1 MGYYINNNMSIVKS
15 KSYKKIPNDNRCT
28 LDVKHNEQ
36 LKTFNSINE
45 KKIENKIKRLEN
57 EYNELDDIDNLDKK
71 NNIFNEI
78 SILKDKID
86 KNKNIKNDYYLNTS
100 HLLFKYYDIKNKDN
114 TIENSIENNNENVLN
129 NVSLE
134 SFEHNFTNINKYID
148 KKVNSDKADILDKYL
163 NIVDEN
169 YIKNDFK
176 NNRMCSYC
184 NNKNLISNND
194 GLLVCT
200 ECGTTEYTFVE
211 NEKPSYKDP
220 PVETNYFCYKRINHF
235 NELLAQFQAKEVTI
249 IPEEVLDAI
258 YVEIKKER
266 IKDMKLIT
274 NSKIRQ
280 YLKKLKLSKYYEH
293 IPYIVNK
300 ISGKQSPIMSR
311 EIEDKLR
318 LMFKEIQIPFA
329 KACPSDRKNFL
340 NYNYIIHKF
349 VELLELDDFI
359 DCFPLL
365 KSREKLY
372 QQDQIWKKICDELQ
386 WEFIASL

>member
-1 MGYYINNNMSIVKS
+1 MSIVKS
-15 KSYKKIPNDNRCT
+15 KSYKNIPNDSRCT
-28 LDVKHNEQ
+28 LDVKHTEQ
-36 LKTFNSINE
+36 LKNLNIINK
-45 KKIENKIKRLEN
+45 KKIQEKILKLERKYNK
-57 EYNELDDIDNLDKK
+57 LDDINNLDEK
-71 NNIFNEI
+71 NNIFDEI
-78 SILKDKID
+78 VNLKDKI
-86 KNKNIKNDYYLNTS
+86 KQNINIKNNYYLNTS
-100 HLLFKYYDIKNKDN
+100 HLLFKYYD
-114 TIENSIENNNENVLN
+114 NENDSLN
-129 NVSLE
+129 ENETFDENEDLNE
-134 SFEHNFTNINKYID
+134 NENIKIHNYTNINKYID
-148 KKVNSDKADILDKYL
+148 KTVHSDKANILNEYL
-163 NIVDEN
+163 NIVDKN
-169 YIKNDFK
+169 YIKNDSQNIKTCSFCQ
-176 NNRMCSYC
+176 NN
-184 NNKNLISNND
+184 NLISNID

-200 ECGTTEYTFVE
+200 ECGTTEYTFVD

-274 NSKIRQ
+274 NSKIRH

-311 EIEDKLR
+311 EVEDKLR

-340 NYNYIIHKF
+340 NYNYILHKF

-359 DCFPLL
+359 NCFSLL

-372 QQDQIWKKICDELQ
+372 QQDIIWKKICDELQ
-386 WEFIASL
+386 WEFVPSL

>member
-1 MGYYINNNMSIVKS
+1 MLSVFWGGHYQVI
-15 KSYKKIPNDNRCT
+15 
-28 LDVKHNEQ
+28 
-36 LKTFNSINE
+36 
-45 KKIENKIKRLEN
+45 
-57 EYNELDDIDNLDKK
+57 
-71 NNIFNEI
+71 
-78 SILKDKID
+78 
-86 KNKNIKNDYYLNTS
+86 
-100 HLLFKYYDIKNKDN
+100 HLLDLYVF
-114 TIENSIENNNENVLN
+114 
-129 NVSLE
+129 
-134 SFEHNFTNINKYID
+134 
-148 KKVNSDKADILDKYL
+148 
-163 NIVDEN
+163 
-169 YIKNDFK
+169 
-176 NNRMCSYC
+176 
-184 NNKNLISNND
+184 
-194 GLLVCT
+194 
-200 ECGTTEYTFVE
+200 
-211 NEKPSYKDP
+211 
-220 PVETNYFCYKRINHF
+220 ETNYFCYKRINHF

-249 IPEEVLDAI
+249 IPEEVLDSI

-329 KACPSDRKNFL
+329 KSCPSDRKNFL

-386 WEFIASL
+386 WEFIPSL